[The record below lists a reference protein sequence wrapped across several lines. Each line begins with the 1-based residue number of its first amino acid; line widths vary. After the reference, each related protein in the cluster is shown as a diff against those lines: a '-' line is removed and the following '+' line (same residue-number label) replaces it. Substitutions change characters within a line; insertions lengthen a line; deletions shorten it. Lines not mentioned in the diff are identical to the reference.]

1 MQSESKKYEE
11 ETPSLLWGLDPV
23 FSAFARLYI
32 KDIKEM
38 KESKQVPGIFFYN
51 GRPVRQVDVV
61 GIVVQTKERDAFYNY
76 GVDDS
81 TDVINCVCWKN
92 PMGTERPLS
101 VKNYSGNSPHTTAAA
116 SEINALTSN
125 LVSFLTLAIQ
135 WFQDASSVL
144 CLHLYSPSAPCPSTP
159 SSLNVL
165 EQMKKLQEMVSQ
177 KTKLQIGDVIRVR
190 GHIRTYRQQRE
201 IQASSFYRVDDPVC
215 DVQISRMLELPCLY
229 REVYD
234 KPFRGP
240 DGAQSGPGCMDFS
253 NMLCEKVKG
262 FLLQNRIQTFYQ
274 QELET
279 IDTLVSLAR
288 QPLPSPS
295 SQEVDSKSDPSS
307 KQIHTVFKEAVR
319 MLQEKGMVF
328 QKPSSSK
335 DLYHVTDHDKELLK
349 VTLDIIKEDCRKPRH
364 AEKGCH
370 FLHVLSCVRQS
381 YNPYVAEVVMHRV
394 LELLESNSD
403 IVSTMEGYYV
413 AF

>member
-11 ETPSLLWGLDPV
+11 ETPSLHWGMDPI

-38 KESKQVPGIFFYN
+38 RESKQVPGIFFYN
-51 GRPVRQVDVV
+51 GHPVRQVDVV
-61 GIVVQTKERDAFYNY
+61 GIVVQMKERDAFYNY

-81 TDVINCVCWKN
+81 TGVINCICWKN
-92 PMGTERPLS
+92 PMVTETSLS
-101 VKNYSGNSPHTTAAA
+101 AGR
-116 SEINALTSN
+116 
-125 LVSFLTLAIQ
+125 
-135 WFQDASSVL
+135 
-144 CLHLYSPSAPCPSTP
+144 PSTP
-159 SSLNVL
+159 SSLTVL
-165 EQMKKLQEMVSQ
+165 EQMKKLQEKVTQ
-177 KTKLQIGDVIRVR
+177 KTKLEIGDVVRVR

-201 IQASSFYRVDDPVC
+201 IQASCFYKVDDPVC

-234 KPFRGP
+234 KPFQGL
-240 DGAQSGPGCMDFS
+240 DEGQSKESWGLEQDLGGQNFYR
-253 NMLCEKVKG
+253 NMLHEKVKG
-262 FLLQNRIQTFYQ
+262 FLLENKIPTFYQ

-279 IDTLVSLAR
+279 IDTLLSLATISHHLLHSF
-288 QPLPSPS
+288 LPIQVKP
-295 SQEVDSKSDPSS
+295 KSDSSS
-307 KQIHTVFKEAVR
+307 KRIHSVFKEAIR
-319 MLQEKGMVF
+319 KLQEKGVVF
-328 QKPSSSK
+328 QKPGSSK

-349 VTLDIIKEDCRKPRH
+349 VTLDVIKEDCRKPRH

-381 YNPYVAEVVMHRV
+381 YNPSLAEGVMHRV

-403 IVSTMEGYYV
+403 VVSTMEGYYM

>member
-1 MQSESKKYEE
+1 MESESKKYEE
-11 ETPSLLWGLDPV
+11 EMPSLYWGMDPV

-38 KESKQVPGIFFYN
+38 RESKQVPGIFFYN
-51 GRPVRQVDVV
+51 GHPIRQVDVV

-81 TDVINCVCWKN
+81 TGVINCVCWKN
-92 PMGTERPLS
+92 PMVAETLLS
-101 VKNYSGNSPHTTAAA
+101 GR
-116 SEINALTSN
+116 
-125 LVSFLTLAIQ
+125 
-135 WFQDASSVL
+135 
-144 CLHLYSPSAPCPSTP
+144 PSTP
-159 SSLNVL
+159 SSLTVL

-177 KTKLQIGDVIRVR
+177 KTKLEIGDVVRVR

-201 IQASSFYRVDDPVC
+201 IQASCFYKVDDPVC
-215 DVQISRMLELPCLY
+215 DVQISRIMELPCLY

-234 KPFRGP
+234 KPF
-240 DGAQSGPGCMDFS
+240 QSPEEGQRYSMYPCSGLEGQNFS
-253 NMLCEKVKG
+253 INMLHEKVKS
-262 FLLQNRIQTFYQ
+262 FLLENKIQTFYQ

-279 IDTLVSLAR
+279 IDTLVSLAGISHHLFYSF
-288 QPLPSPS
+288 LPIQVKSKK
-295 SQEVDSKSDPSS
+295 DSSS
-307 KQIHTVFKEAVR
+307 KRIHSVFKEAIR
-319 MLQEKGMVF
+319 MLQEKGVVF

-349 VTLDIIKEDCRKPRH
+349 VTLDVIKEDCRKPRH

-381 YNPYVAEVVMHRV
+381 YNPSLAEVVMHRV

-403 IVSTMEGYYV
+403 VVSTMEGYYM

>member
-11 ETPSLLWGLDPV
+11 EMPSLYWGMDPV

-38 KESKQVPGIFFYN
+38 RESKQVPGIFFYN
-51 GRPVRQVDVV
+51 GHPVRQVDVF
-61 GIVVQTKERDAFYNY
+61 GIVVQMKERDAFYNY

-81 TDVINCVCWKN
+81 TGVINCVCWKN
-92 PMGTERPLS
+92 PMIAETSLS
-101 VKNYSGNSPHTTAAA
+101 GH
-116 SEINALTSN
+116 
-125 LVSFLTLAIQ
+125 
-135 WFQDASSVL
+135 
-144 CLHLYSPSAPCPSTP
+144 PSTP
-159 SSLNVL
+159 SSVTVL

-177 KTKLQIGDVIRVR
+177 KTKLEIGDVVRVR

-201 IQASSFYRVDDPVC
+201 IQASCFYKVDDPVC

-234 KPFRGP
+234 KPFQGP
-240 DGAQSGPGCMDFS
+240 EEGQSDLEGQNFS
-253 NMLCEKVKG
+253 INMLHEKVKG
-262 FLLQNRIQTFYQ
+262 FLLENKIQTFYQ

-279 IDTLVSLAR
+279 IDILVPLAAEISHHLLHSF
-288 QPLPSPS
+288 LPIQVKSKIDAS
-295 SQEVDSKSDPSS
+295 SRR
-307 KQIHTVFKEAVR
+307 IHNVFKEAIK
-319 MLQEKGMVF
+319 MLQEKGLVF

-335 DLYHVTDHDKELLK
+335 DLYHVRNWSFLHAWLHFLFSAD
-349 VTLDIIKEDCRKPRH
+349 

-381 YNPYVAEVVMHRV
+381 YNPSLAEVVMHRV

-403 IVSTMEGYYV
+403 VVSTMEGYYM

>member
-11 ETPSLLWGLDPV
+11 ETPSLHWGMDPI

-38 KESKQVPGIFFYN
+38 RESKQVPGIFFYN
-51 GRPVRQVDVV
+51 GHPVRQVDVV

-81 TDVINCVCWKN
+81 TGVINCVCWKN
-92 PMGTERPLS
+92 PMVAQISLS
-101 VKNYSGNSPHTTAAA
+101 GR
-116 SEINALTSN
+116 
-125 LVSFLTLAIQ
+125 
-135 WFQDASSVL
+135 
-144 CLHLYSPSAPCPSTP
+144 PSTP
-159 SSLNVL
+159 NSLTVL

-177 KTKLQIGDVIRVR
+177 KTKLEIGDVVRVR

-201 IQASSFYRVDDPVC
+201 IQASCFYKVDDPVC
-215 DVQISRMLELPCLY
+215 DVQISRMLELPFLY

-234 KPFRGP
+234 KTFRGP
-240 DGAQSGPGCMDFS
+240 EEGQSDLESQNFS
-253 NMLCEKVKG
+253 INMLHEKVKA
-262 FLLQNRIQTFYQ
+262 FIRKQIQTFYQ

-279 IDTLVSLAR
+279 IDTVSLAGVH
-288 QPLPSPS
+288 LPSPS
-295 SQEVDSKSDPSS
+295 CQEVKSKSNSSS
-307 KQIHTVFKEAVR
+307 KRIHSVFKEAIR
-319 MLQEKGMVF
+319 MLQEKGVVF

-349 VTLDIIKEDCRKPRH
+349 VTLDVIKEDCRKPRH

-370 FLHVLSCVRQS
+370 FLHILSCVRQS
-381 YNPYVAEVVMHRV
+381 YNPSLAEVVMHRV
-394 LELLESNSD
+394 LELLECSSD
-403 IVSTMEGYYV
+403 IVSTMEGYYM

>member
-11 ETPSLLWGLDPV
+11 ETPSLHWGMDPV

-38 KESKQVPGIFFYN
+38 RESKQVPGIFFYN
-51 GRPVRQVDVV
+51 GHPVRQVDVV

-81 TDVINCVCWKN
+81 TGVINCVCWKN
-92 PMGTERPLS
+92 PMVAETSLS
-101 VKNYSGNSPHTTAAA
+101 GR
-116 SEINALTSN
+116 
-125 LVSFLTLAIQ
+125 
-135 WFQDASSVL
+135 
-144 CLHLYSPSAPCPSTP
+144 PSTP
-159 SSLNVL
+159 SSLAVF
-165 EQMKKLQEMVSQ
+165 EQMKKLQEIVSQ
-177 KTKLQIGDVIRVR
+177 KTKLEIGDVVRVR

-201 IQASSFYRVDDPVC
+201 IQATCFYKMDDPVC

-234 KPFRGP
+234 KPFQGP
-240 DGAQSGPGCMDFS
+240 EEGQSGLEGQIFS
-253 NMLCEKVKG
+253 IHMLHEKVQG
-262 FLLQNRIQTFYQ
+262 FLLENKIQTFYQ

-279 IDTLVSLAR
+279 IDSLVSLAAETSHHLLHSF
-288 QPLPSPS
+288 LPI
-295 SQEVDSKSDPSS
+295 QVNSKGNSSS
-307 KQIHTVFKEAVR
+307 KRIHSVFKEAIK
-319 MLQEKGMVF
+319 MLQEKGVVF

-349 VTLDIIKEDCRKPRH
+349 VTLDVIKEDCRKPRH

-381 YNPYVAEVVMHRV
+381 YNPSLAEVVMHRV

-403 IVSTMEGYYV
+403 IVSTMEGYYMT
-413 AF
+413 F